1 MIKSFVIVS
10 IVFVLGYL
18 FGIVSLLGGIR
29 KNWPELY
36 ADLRYRVF
44 KEEDDEAD

>member
-44 KEEDDEAD
+44 KEEDDG

>member
-1 MIKSFVIVS
+1 MIERVVTACV
-10 IVFVLGYL
+10 VFVLGYL

-44 KEEDDEAD
+44 KEEDDAAD